1 MIQPPTA
8 PATPAPG
15 PASAPASAPFDQRE
29 FRNALGSFATGVTVV
44 TATDDNGR
52 HVGMTVNSFAAVS
65 LDPPMV
71 LWSLVAHSPSAPAFL
86 RSRHF
91 AVNVLAL
98 GQRELSRTFS
108 QASADKYAGVPT
120 RPGLGGTPL
129 LVGAVAH
136 FECQLE
142 RTLPGGD
149 HVILL
154 GRVLRFSHARAPT
167 LIFCNGRYMRGHEL
181 EPNADADSEIAKA
194 WSGL

>member
-1 MIQPPTA
+1 MTQETPTTGAPTA
-8 PATPAPG
+8 GEALAP
-15 PASAPASAPFDQRE
+15 APFDPRE
-29 FRNALGSFATGVTVV
+29 FRNALGTFATGVTVV
-44 TATDDNGR
+44 TAAGEDGR
-52 HVGMTVNSFAAVS
+52 LLGMTVNSFAAVS
-65 LDPPMV
+65 LEPPLV

-86 RSRHF
+86 QCRHF

-108 QASADKYAGVPT
+108 RPSPDKYAGIAT
-120 RPGLGGTPL
+120 RQGLGGAPL
-129 LVGAVAH
+129 LEGAVAH

-167 LIFCNGRYMRGHEL
+167 LIFCNGRYMRGHDL
-181 EPNADADSEIAKA
+181 EPYADADAEIAKA